1 MGGGTVIDGDEGAM
15 SVSIFRMGGMW
26 VVRTKAQE
34 LGSFESLAEAMAI
47 ASNAAAGSDEAA
59 DRGGQ
64 GLATV

>member
-1 MGGGTVIDGDEGAM
+1 VIDGDCGGSM
-15 SVSIFRMGGMW
+15 SVSVFRMHGVW
-26 VVRTKAQE
+26 VVRTSTKD
-34 LGSFESLAEAMAI
+34 LGSFETLAEAMAI

>member
-1 MGGGTVIDGDEGAM
+1 MIDGDESAM